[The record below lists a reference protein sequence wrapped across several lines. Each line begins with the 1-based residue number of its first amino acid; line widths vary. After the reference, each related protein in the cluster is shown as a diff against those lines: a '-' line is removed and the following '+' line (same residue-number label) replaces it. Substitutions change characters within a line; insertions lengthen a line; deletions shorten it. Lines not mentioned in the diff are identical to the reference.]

1 MDMLPG
7 APLSRTGT
15 AVVWDQV
22 VKGKQYKNICP
33 CGGCH
38 RHQGLLFSA
47 APAEQLV
54 QDVRSHTMLN
64 STHKRCINCRSIS
77 VVCLWQTTSKD
88 WGKEGPKGIISSPS
102 FYLRQRKQDITSI
115 TVHRGLPK
123 TSQQRPKKVCQYLL
137 IMPVTLHLNT
147 EADG

>member
-33 CGGCH
+33 CGGYH

-54 QDVRSHTMLN
+54 
-64 STHKRCINCRSIS
+64 
-77 VVCLWQTTSKD
+77 
-88 WGKEGPKGIISSPS
+88 
-102 FYLRQRKQDITSI
+102 
-115 TVHRGLPK
+115 
-123 TSQQRPKKVCQYLL
+123 
-137 IMPVTLHLNT
+137 
-147 EADG
+147 